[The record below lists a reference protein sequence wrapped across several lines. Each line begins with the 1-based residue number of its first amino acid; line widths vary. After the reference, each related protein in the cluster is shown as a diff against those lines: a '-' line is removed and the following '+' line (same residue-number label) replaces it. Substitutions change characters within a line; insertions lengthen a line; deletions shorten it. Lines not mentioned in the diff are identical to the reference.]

1 MSNKGPEDEWVK
13 MGEKTVF
20 ATSDEWKTARDL
32 MNNRIKN
39 GLKPPF
45 KLNKDHEKLSHS
57 FLVALDESGQ
67 PMLGVIAQGKNKNE
81 GILGFGSFGVCK
93 LVVWEDGKKN
103 AIKIVPDELDR
114 YEIEIMNKLG
124 LIRTLFKREWQKRIL
139 DKSDRSTEQPTQQ
152 WVAGKNIRDKL
163 YMVMPLIDG
172 IDLKNYL
179 SSNDSNRT
187 INIQRLIAISLVEK
201 LQAMH
206 ATNVIHNDLH
216 TKNIM
221 VDAQLNAYIIDQGKS
236 IDLDNKPTNFD
247 DVHTLFGRNDT
258 LAPEMKDYKEE
269 IKKAYQKDPDA
280 AAKKVYDFPTS
291 TASDVYSLGLVFQQ
305 IFYPVLGTEPL
316 KTLVEDMTQQNPD
329 DRIDLD
335 TVLQTLTSP
344 LLINEIDKHDKWVAD
359 ELRMQDSSDDN
370 DIDPVVENPDAM
382 EEYEDSFTPTP
393 KNPKPS

>member
-1 MSNKGPEDEWVK
+1 MSNKGPEDDWVK

-20 ATSDEWKTARDL
+20 ATTQEWAAAREL
-32 MNNRIKN
+32 MKQRMQN
-39 GLKPPF
+39 GEMPPF
-45 KLNKDHEKLSHS
+45 KLPKDNQTLNHS
-57 FLVALDESGQ
+57 FLVALSEGGK
-67 PMLGVIAQGKNKNE
+67 PILGVIAQSKNKEE

-114 YEIEIMNKLG
+114 YEIEIMSKLG
-124 LIRTLFKREWQKRIL
+124 LIRALFKREWQKRIL
-139 DKSDRSTEQPTQQ
+139 DKSDRSAEQPTQQ

-247 DVHTLFGRNDT
+247 DVHPLFGRNDT

-269 IKKAYQKDPDA
+269 IKKAYEKDPAA
-280 AAKKVYDFPTS
+280 AAKGTYQLPAS

-305 IFYPVLGTEPL
+305 IFYPVLSTEPV
-316 KTLVEDMTQQNPD
+316 KSLVEEMTNIYPE
-329 DRIDLD
+329 DRSELSD
-335 TVLQTLTSP
+335 VLEILRSPTL
-344 LLINEIDKHDKWVAD
+344 IEAIQKHDNWVAD
-359 ELRMQDSSDDN
+359 ELKMQEESEDGEL
-370 DIDPVVENPDAM
+370 DPLIENPDAM
-382 EEYEDSFTPTP
+382 DDYETSFTPP
-393 KNPKPS
+393 RNRKG